1 MKKALLGI
9 AYFLALP
16 SSICHAEEAN
26 GWPTFDLN
34 KDSALTLTEFGNYLS
49 NVYVELDT
57 NLDGRWTR
65 SEFVTRPSYMRRINP
80 DFLRSK
86 FKRWDKDSDGFL
98 TLAEA
103 EKMIKNNFR
112 WLDKNKSKTITVEEM
127 PKKF

>member
-1 MKKALLGI
+1 
-9 AYFLALP
+9 
-16 SSICHAEEAN
+16 
-26 GWPTFDLN
+26 
-34 KDSALTLTEFGNYLS
+34 
-49 NVYVELDT
+49 
-57 NLDGRWTR
+57 
-65 SEFVTRPSYMRRINP
+65 MRRINP

>member
-16 SSICHAEEAN
+16 SSICHAEDAN

-34 KDSALTLTEFGNYLS
+34 KDSALTLTEFGNYQS
-49 NVYVELDT
+49 NIYVELDT

-112 WLDKNKSKTITVEEM
+112 WLDKNKSKMITVEEM

>member
-1 MKKALLGI
+1 MKKTLLGI
-9 AYFLALP
+9 ACFLALP
-16 SSICHAEEAN
+16 SSICHAEDAN

-34 KDSALTLTEFGNYLS
+34 KDSALTLIEFGNYLS
-49 NVYVELDT
+49 NIYVELDT
-57 NLDGRWTR
+57 NLDGRWTS

-112 WLDKNKSKTITVEEM
+112 WLDKNKSKTITVKEM